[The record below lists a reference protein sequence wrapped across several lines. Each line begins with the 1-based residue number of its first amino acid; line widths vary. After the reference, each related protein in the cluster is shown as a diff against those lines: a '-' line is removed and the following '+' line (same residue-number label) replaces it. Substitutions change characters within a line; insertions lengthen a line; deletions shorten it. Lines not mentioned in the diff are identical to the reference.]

1 MELVSERGTFP
12 TMQALRAAYLK
23 APDRRKFAIHYD
35 GGEWDRNVIHASDA
49 GACPR
54 QVMYRLTGT
63 PEKPRSESSEW
74 NRTVMFESGYVF
86 HFLTYSALRWAG
98 LLVYHEK
105 KLTMPYGIVGS
116 CDAIF
121 QPDYR
126 EEGLALYDCKTVMP
140 NALKFSWDMPK
151 VKDCL
156 QVGAYALDPH
166 LEQMPIL
173 WGLIEY
179 VDRAGSNTPLE
190 CIIDLEE
197 WADKADQRL
206 ENINEWKDQLKAS
219 VLPPEMAPR
228 YVGHY
233 SGGKLESISYE
244 PAWECGYCDFH
255 LTKKERKVNPSSGR
269 MKEYG
274 WTQSDSVCKPF
285 NVPPVTVATV
295 SGGSLKKVAN
305 GHEEAVAHWFAKARK
320 IYAVEVEE

>member
-1 MELVSERGTFP
+1 MTLISQRGEFP

-23 APDRRKFAIHYD
+23 APDRKQFAMHYD
-35 GGEWDRNVIHASDA
+35 GGEWDKSVIHASDA

-63 PEKPRSESSEW
+63 PEKPRSPESEW

-86 HFLTYSALRWAG
+86 HYLTYSALRWAG
-98 LLVYHEK
+98 LLAYHERP
-105 KLTMPYGIVGS
+105 LELPYGVSGS

-126 EEGLALYDCKTVMP
+126 EEDLALYDCKTVLP
-140 NALKFSWDMPK
+140 NALKYSWDMPK

-156 QVGAYALDPH
+156 QLGAYSLDPDI
-166 LEQMPIL
+166 ESMPIL
-173 WGLIEY
+173 YGLIEY

-197 WADKADQRL
+197 WADRADRRL
-206 ENINEWKDQLKAS
+206 EELTEWEDMLPAS

-233 SGGKLESISYE
+233 SSGYLESISYE
-244 PAWECGYCDFH
+244 RAWECGYCDYH
-255 LTKKERKVNPSSGR
+255 LTKKEKRTNPNSGR
-269 MKEYG
+269 QKEYG
-274 WTQSDSVCKPF
+274 WTQKESTCKPF
-285 NVPPVTVATV
+285 YLPPHTVATV
-295 SGGSLKKVAN
+295 SGGSLKKVTT
-305 GHEEAVAHWFAKARK
+305 GHEEGVERWFASARK
-320 IYAVEVEE
+320 HYAVEVEE